1 MQAFNYGGNIHES
14 IFTHTHAYYD
24 LETMHLVFSVT
35 LKSNFGY
42 AEGSDGAVANASTM
56 LALVC
61 LAVVCADQMFTP
73 PDHVVKVLSAITVFS
88 KESKNSMVRVVD

>member
-1 MQAFNYGGNIHES
+1 MSSELG
-14 IFTHTHAYYD
+14 D
-24 LETMHLVFSVT
+24 LETMHLVFYVT
-35 LKSNFGY
+35 LKSNFGC

-61 LAVVCADQMFTP
+61 LAVVCADQLFKP
-73 PDHVVKVLSAITVFS
+73 PDHVVKVLSAISVFS